1 MLANIL
7 VIKTYLIG
15 DRFETTW
22 RVGEWRKPG
31 VGTGTHNSINHSYHT
46 VNHSN
51 NTIKCA
57 KGRLAPSNTLRVGLE
72 PIAEIISGVWCGNGV
87 EILSIIQLKCY
98 PFKHNPK

>member
-1 MLANIL
+1 MIDL
-7 VIKTYLIG
+7 
-15 DRFETTW
+15 RPH
-22 RVGEWRKPG
+22 GESGNGENWVLG
-31 VGTGTHNSINHSYHT
+31 QEHTIQLNHSYRT

-72 PIAEIISGVWCGNGV
+72 PIAEIISGVWCGNSV
-87 EILSIIQLKCY
+87 EIISIIQLKCC